1 MLWRRILRVTV
12 FASTLCMSE
21 SVLWPAGSYG
31 IPKPVSG
38 CPLTTGFQWEKGW
51 RAHDTNGVSSNNSR
65 SHDFHLD
72 AKVDESKVQR
82 SFCIK
87 TSTIDDHNRPNWPQG
102 RYCIYKKG
110 TCPANFKEGY
120 VYWDDDDSNK
130 NKNKRSGTLPDGT
143 FNENTR
149 IEFCCRSDGEKD
161 TPILLPSDSPFFL
174 LAYKS
179 DKCQMVK
186 WAIARAEWI
195 YYDTQNNNNMDGR
208 GGGFP
213 YDARER
219 EQHQKIYYCYYTGKC
234 KVTCTFHNFMRL
246 QNEIGTDELYVY
258 DGSDSK
264 GVVLGVFYGGH
275 PPPEKGIYSSS
286 NHIFI
291 IFKSDKDNSFT
302 GFKASYFGV
311 NISAS
316 TRSPDRTTPSEI
328 PSSRADDPNSRGKG
342 EPEERGFNESTKVTE
357 RPTAQPLE
365 NTETVLWPSGSYGI
379 PKPASGCPKA
389 EGFGWKEGWR
399 YQDTEDTNSANAKS
413 PQFHLDAVV
422 ESRGIK
428 RSFCMKTFTAD
439 DSNRIDWPSGQYCI
453 YRKGICCPPGLD
465 SGFIKWDDEN
475 DKNNNN
481 KSGVLPTGNYSMN
494 TEIYF
499 CCAKSGKKTDPIIIP
514 AKDPFF
520 LLAYASKECQM
531 VKWAVASVEWI
542 RYHTE
547 DSNNKDRTAGVYPY
561 NAGIK
566 NPTIY
571 YCYYRGCNETL
582 ASINGTFHSPNYPR
596 SYPDGQYCS
605 WRITINTT
613 QQIHLIFT
621 NFTLQHESDTDEL
634 YVYDG
639 ENATGEL
646 LGVFYGAHPPPE
658 GGIFSSSNQLF
669 VIFRSDSKGS
679 YDGFNVN
686 YYGVNFRSLNVVAV
700 VTPVVLAFFLV
711 CMRLTIVFYITGVGK
726 KKESEPKE
734 LTFSTRYTVAVAY
747 TNETYVS
754 EEIELYTEVKNQH
767 DVDPGGQ
774 LCSRNPLYEPTTS
787 TDALVVVTQACE
799 SMPRFTEAAHLYTE
813 VKKLQDCNEVPSVEQ
828 ENENPLYETA
838 SSVHIVAD
846 NHIYDSTI

>member
-219 EQHQKIYYCYYTGKC
+219 EQHQKIYYCYYTGC
-234 KVTCTFHNFMRL
+234 NRTLTTANGSFHSPNYPGKYPNGQHCSWTITVNTTRQIVLVFTEFRL
-246 QNEIGTDELYVY
+246 QHEIGTDELYVY

-286 NHIFI
+286 NYMFI
-291 IFKSDKDNSFT
+291 VFKSDKDNSFT

-342 EPEERGFNESTKVTE
+342 EPEERGVTVVYLVV
-357 RPTAQPLE
+357 PL
-365 NTETVLWPSGSYGI
+365 VLIALLAFVLVG
-379 PKPASGCPKA
+379 
-389 EGFGWKEGWR
+389 
-399 YQDTEDTNSANAKS
+399 
-413 PQFHLDAVV
+413 VV
-422 ESRGIK
+422 
-428 RSFCMKTFTAD
+428 F
-439 DSNRIDWPSGQYCI
+439 
-453 YRKGICCPPGLD
+453 YRK
-465 SGFIKWDDEN
+465 
-475 DKNNNN
+475 
-481 KSGVLPTGNYSMN
+481 
-494 TEIYF
+494 
-499 CCAKSGKKTDPIIIP
+499 
-514 AKDPFF
+514 
-520 LLAYASKECQM
+520 
-531 VKWAVASVEWI
+531 
-542 RYHTE
+542 R
-547 DSNNKDRTAGVYPY
+547 
-561 NAGIK
+561 
-566 NPTIY
+566 
-571 YCYYRGCNETL
+571 
-582 ASINGTFHSPNYPR
+582 
-596 SYPDGQYCS
+596 
-605 WRITINTT
+605 
-613 QQIHLIFT
+613 
-621 NFTLQHESDTDEL
+621 LQH
-634 YVYDG
+634 
-639 ENATGEL
+639 
-646 LGVFYGAHPPPE
+646 
-658 GGIFSSSNQLF
+658 
-669 VIFRSDSKGS
+669 
-679 YDGFNVN
+679 
-686 YYGVNFRSLNVVAV
+686 
-700 VTPVVLAFFLV
+700 
-711 CMRLTIVFYITGVGK
+711 
-726 KKESEPKE
+726 
-734 LTFSTRYTVAVAY
+734 
-747 TNETYVS
+747 
-754 EEIELYTEVKNQH
+754 
-767 DVDPGGQ
+767 
-774 LCSRNPLYEPTTS
+774 
-787 TDALVVVTQACE
+787 
-799 SMPRFTEAAHLYTE
+799 
-813 VKKLQDCNEVPSVEQ
+813 SV
-828 ENENPLYETA
+828 
-838 SSVHIVAD
+838 
-846 NHIYDSTI
+846 